1 MVPES
6 VWGISED
13 TNISR
18 SVGNLKGIFGRDSHI
33 IVIIKTEAILA
44 LKIRGLSGKCPA
56 SWNTSR
62 TGRMN
67 LMVRGS
73 QSEETGLPYTQ
84 TDKIAIGACKAVSL
98 YT

>member
-73 QSEETGLPYTQ
+73 QSEENLLCFRKQ
-84 TDKIAIGACKAVSL
+84 SLSRGASQSAVRRR
-98 YT
+98 